1 MKKERFDVTGMSC
14 SACSARVQRAVSGLD
29 GVSEAGVNLL
39 TNSMNVVF
47 DEKRLSSEAIVEA
60 VRAAGYGASVHGG
73 SQVPTK
79 AKTGSE
85 AAEEELRDMR
95 RRLIVSFVFLV
106 PLCIVSMGHMVGLSL
121 PSFMCGS
128 SGALA
133 RAFTQFLLT
142 LPVVFVNFKYYRVGF
157 KTLFAG
163 APNMDSLIAIGS
175 GAAVVSGIGAI
186 YALGAALG
194 RGDMAGAEHLASNL
208 YFESAAMIL
217 TLITLGKFFEA
228 RAKGRTADA
237 IAGLARLAPKTATVV
252 REGKEVQISIDD
264 VRVGDRLVVKAGE
277 RVPVDGVVIEGSAFV
292 DESAITGESAPV
304 EKLAGSQ
311 VTGASINQSGH
322 LLMRAVRVGDDTT
335 LAQIIRL
342 VDEAVSSKAPI
353 ARLADTVSGIF
364 VPVVI
369 VIALAAAVVWLLLG
383 YGIEFALSTAIS
395 VLVISCPCA
404 LGLATPTAIMVGTG
418 RGALNGILF
427 KSAEAIETLHRI
439 DTVVLDKTGTV
450 TEGRPEVTDIV
461 PGPGS
466 SVEALL
472 VIAASLEKLSE
483 HPLGGAIVREAEQ
496 KKQILHR
503 VAGFVQI
510 PGQGISG
517 EIDGKRCLAGNR
529 AMLDAQDIA
538 CDSGLDVRAKAFA
551 EEGKT
556 PIYFAF
562 DGRVLGVI
570 AVSDAIKSTS
580 AQAVSELAGMGIE
593 TVMLT
598 GDNARTAAAVQR
610 QTGIGRVLAQVLPQD
625 KEREI
630 RALQSR
636 GHKVA
641 MVGDGIND
649 APALAR
655 ADVGVAIGAGT
666 DIAIDSADVVLMRS
680 DLLDVVTAIQLG
692 RAVMRNI
699 RENLFWAFF
708 YNCIGIPIAAGV
720 FYTSWGLTLNPMI
733 AAAAMSFSSV
743 SVVSNALRL
752 RLFKPQHKGTASA
765 SDRQAGPA
773 CCAASLC
780 PVSVSSD
787 PANSENIQP
796 KQGSTVM
803 KKIISINGMQCSHC
817 TGSVEKALRAV
828 PGVSDAVADLA
839 ARTATVT
846 LSSDVADETLSAAV
860 TNAGFT
866 VTGVQKA

>member
-1 MKKERFDVTGMSC
+1 MRKERFDVTGMSC
-14 SACSARVQRAVSGLD
+14 SACSARVQRAVSGLE

-47 DEKRLSSEAIVEA
+47 DEKRLSPDAIVEA

-73 SQVPTK
+73 TQAPQAQGRTE
-79 AKTGSE
+79 AE
-85 AAEEELRDMR
+85 AAAEEQRAMR
-95 RRLIVSFVFLV
+95 RRLIVSFVFLI
-106 PLCIVSMGHMVGLSL
+106 PLCVVSMGHMVGLPL
-121 PSFMCGS
+121 PAFLSGP

-142 LPVVFVNFKYYRVGF
+142 LPVVFVNSKYYRVGF
-157 KTLFAG
+157 KTLFVG

-175 GAAVVSGIGAI
+175 GAAVVSGIGTI

-194 RGDMAGAEHLASNL
+194 RGDSAGAEQLAASL

-237 IAGLARLAPKTATVV
+237 IAGLARLAPKTATVL
-252 REGKEVQISIDD
+252 RDGHEVSVPIDD

-292 DESAITGESAPV
+292 DESAITGESVPV
-304 EKLAGSQ
+304 EKLPGSQ

-322 LLMRAVRVGDDTT
+322 LIMQAVRVGENTT

-353 ARLADTVSGIF
+353 ARLADTVSGVF

-369 VIALAAAVVWLLLG
+369 LIAAVAAAVWLLLG
-383 YGIEFALSTAIS
+383 YGVEFALSTAIS

-418 RGALNGILF
+418 RGAVNGILF
-427 KSAEAIETLHRI
+427 KSAEAIETMHRI

-450 TEGRPEVTDIV
+450 TEGRPVVTDIV
-461 PGPGS
+461 PRHG
-466 SVEALL
+466 VDADEVLA
-472 VIAASLEKLSE
+472 IAASLEKLSE

-496 KKQILHR
+496 RRLALRSIS
-503 VAGFVQI
+503 GFAQI
-510 PGQGISG
+510 PGQGIAG
-517 EIDGKRCLAGNR
+517 DLDGRHCLAGNLL
-529 AMLDAQDIA
+529 MLEAQGITPDPELNVQ
-538 CDSGLDVRAKAFA
+538 GQAFA

-556 PIYFAF
+556 PIYFAV
-562 DGRVLGVI
+562 DGRTLGVI
-570 AVSDAIKSTS
+570 AVSDAIKPTS
-580 AQAVSELAGMGIE
+580 GQAVSELAAMGIE
-593 TVMLT
+593 VVMLT

-625 KEREI
+625 KEQEI
-630 RALQSR
+630 RALQAR

-666 DIAIDSADVVLMRS
+666 DIAMDSADVVLMRS

-752 RLFKPQHKGTASA
+752 RLFKPRRAASA
-765 SDRQAGPA
+765 PGGRIERTCEETPCSAPTN
-773 CCAASLC
+773 L
-780 PVSVSSD
+780 
-787 PANSENIQP
+787 N
-796 KQGSTVM
+796 QGHTSM
-803 KKIISINGMQCSHC
+803 KKILAVDGMQCSHC

-828 PGVSDAVADLA
+828 PGVSEAVADLA
-839 ARTATVT
+839 AKTATVT
-846 LSSDVADETLSAAV
+846 LDTDVADEALSSAV
-860 TNAGFT
+860 VNAGFT
-866 VTGVQKA
+866 VTGIRHA

>member
-1 MKKERFDVTGMSC
+1 MRKERFDVTGMSC
-14 SACSARVQRAVSGLD
+14 SACSARVQRAVDGLE

-39 TNSMNVVF
+39 TNSMTVVF
-47 DEKRLSSEAIVEA
+47 DEKRLTPEDIATA
-60 VRAAGYGASVHGG
+60 VRAAGYGAALHGG
-73 SQVPTK
+73 AQTGQTAK
-79 AKTGSE
+79 AGPDTAGDE
-85 AAEEELRDMR
+85 QREMR
-95 RRLIVSFVFLV
+95 QRLIVSFAFLI
-106 PLCIVSMGHMVGLSL
+106 PLCVISMGHMVSL
-121 PSFMCGS
+121 PLPAFL
-128 SGALA
+128 SGPSGTLA

-142 LPVVFVNFKYYRVGF
+142 LPVMFVNAKYYRVGF

-163 APNMDSLIAIGS
+163 SPNMDSLIAIGS
-175 GAAVVSGIGAI
+175 GAAVVSGVCTI
-186 YALGAALG
+186 YAIGAALG
-194 RGDMAGAEHLASNL
+194 GGDAAGAERLAANL

-228 RAKGRTADA
+228 RAKRRTADA
-237 IAGLARLAPKTATVV
+237 IAGLARLAPKTATVLRDGNELSV
-252 REGKEVQISIDD
+252 PVED

-277 RVPVDGVVIEGSAFV
+277 RVPVDGVVVEGSAFV
-292 DESAITGESAPV
+292 DESAITGESVPV
-304 EKLAGSQ
+304 EKLVGSQ

-322 LLMRAVRVGDDTT
+322 LIMQAVRVGEDTT

-353 ARLADTVSGIF
+353 ARLADKISGIF

-369 VIALAAAVVWLLLG
+369 LIALVAAVVWLLLG
-383 YGIEFALSTAIS
+383 YGVEFALSTAIS

-450 TEGRPEVTDIV
+450 TEGRPEVTNIV
-461 PGPGS
+461 PEHG
-466 SVEALL
+466 VTEAELL
-472 VIAASLEKLSE
+472 ELAASLEKFSE
-483 HPLGGAIVREAEQ
+483 HPLGMAIVHEAERRG
-496 KKQILHR
+496 QIVR
-503 VAGFVQI
+503 KIAGFEQI
-510 PGQGISG
+510 PGQGIAG
-517 EIDGKRCLAGNR
+517 KLDGRRCLAGNQ
-529 AMLDAQDIA
+529 ALLEAQGIAPDADLQA
-538 CDSGLDVRAKAFA
+538 RGQAFA

-556 PIYFAF
+556 PVYFAV
-562 DGRVLGVI
+562 DGRLVGVI
-570 AVSDAIKSTS
+570 AVADAIKPTS
-580 AQAVSELAGMGIE
+580 GQAVSELAAMGIE
-593 TVMLT
+593 VIMLT

-630 RALQSR
+630 RALQEQ

-666 DIAIDSADVVLMRS
+666 DIAMDSADVVLMRS
-680 DLLDVVTAIQLG
+680 DLLDAVTAIQLG

-720 FYTSWGLTLNPMI
+720 FYVSWGLTLNPMI

-752 RLFKPQHKGTASA
+752 RLFKPRHMAGVSAVCHAQPCTAA
-765 SDRQAGPA
+765 P
-773 CCAASLC
+773 C
-780 PVSVSSD
+780 PIFIN
-787 PANSENIQP
+787 PE
-796 KQGSTVM
+796 QGHPTM
-803 KKIISINGMQCSHC
+803 KKILAVNGMQCSHC
-817 TGSVEKALRAV
+817 TSSVEKALRAV
-828 PGVSDAVADLA
+828 PGVSEAVADLA
-839 ARTATVT
+839 AKTATVT
-846 LSSDVADETLSAAV
+846 VNADVADDALTAAV
-860 TNAGFT
+860 VNAGFT
-866 VTGVQKA
+866 VTGIQNA

>member
-1 MKKERFDVTGMSC
+1 MRKERFDVTGMSC
-14 SACSARVQRAVSGLD
+14 SACSARVQRAVSSLE

-47 DEKRLSSEAIVEA
+47 DEKRLSPEAIVEA
-60 VRAAGYGASVHGG
+60 VCAAGYGASVHGG
-73 SQVPTK
+73 TQASQER
-79 AKTGSE
+79 GSAGTD
-85 AAEEELRDMR
+85 AAGEELRNMR
-95 RRLIVSFVFLV
+95 QRLIVSFVFLI

-121 PSFMCGS
+121 PSFMSGP
-128 SGALA
+128 SGALS

-142 LPVVFVNFKYYRVGF
+142 IPVVFVNFKYYRVGF
-157 KTLFAG
+157 KTLFTG

-175 GAAVVSGIGAI
+175 GAAVVSGIGSI

-194 RGDMAGAEHLASNL
+194 TGDTAGAEHLASSL

-237 IAGLARLAPKTATVV
+237 IAGLARLAPKTATVL
-252 REGKEVQISIDD
+252 RDGNEVLVPVDE
-264 VRVGDRLVVKAGE
+264 VRVGDRLIVKAGE

-292 DESAITGESAPV
+292 DESAITGESVPV
-304 EKLAGSQ
+304 EKIAGSQ

-322 LLMRAVRVGDDTT
+322 LIMQAVRVGSDTT

-369 VIALAAAVVWLLLG
+369 VIALAAAGVWLLLG
-383 YGIEFALSTAIS
+383 YDIEFALSTAIS

-427 KSAEAIETLHRI
+427 KSAEAIETMHRI

-450 TEGRPEVTDIV
+450 TEGRPEVTDVV
-461 PGPGS
+461 PRRGGDPA
-466 SVEALL
+466 ELL
-472 VIAASLEKLSE
+472 AFAASLEKLSE

-496 KKQILHR
+496 RQHPLYKIT
-503 VAGFVQI
+503 GFEQI
-510 PGQGISG
+510 PGQGIVG
-517 EIDGKRCLAGNR
+517 ELDGRRCMAGNR
-529 AMLDAQDIA
+529 TMLEAQGIVSDPELDA
-538 CDSGLDVRAKAFA
+538 RARDFA
-551 EEGKT
+551 EDGKT
-556 PIYFAF
+556 PIYFAH
-562 DGRVLGVI
+562 DGVVLGVI
-570 AVSDAIKSTS
+570 AVSDAIKATS
-580 AQAVSELAGMGIE
+580 AQAVSELVGMGIE
-593 TVMLT
+593 VIMLT

-610 QTGIGRVLAQVLPQD
+610 KTGIGRVLAQVLPQD

-630 RALQSR
+630 RALQAR
-636 GHKVA
+636 GRKVA

-666 DIAIDSADVVLMRS
+666 DIAMDSADVVLMRS

-720 FYTSWGLTLNPMI
+720 FYPAWGITLNPMI

-752 RLFKPQHKGTASA
+752 RLFKPRHTKAMPVPAGQHSPSCVQSSCTDSVNPEPTKPERGHTA
-765 SDRQAGPA
+765 
-773 CCAASLC
+773 
-780 PVSVSSD
+780 
-787 PANSENIQP
+787 
-796 KQGSTVM
+796 M
-803 KKIISINGMQCSHC
+803 KKVLAVNGMQCSHC
-817 TGSVEKALRAV
+817 TSSVEKALRAV
-828 PGVSDAVADLA
+828 PGVSEAVADLA
-839 ARTATVT
+839 AKTATVT
-846 LSSDVADETLSAAV
+846 LSADVADEALAAAV
-860 TNAGFT
+860 VNAGFT
-866 VTGVQKA
+866 VAGVQKA

>member
-1 MKKERFDVTGMSC
+1 MRKERFDVTGMSC
-14 SACSARVQRAVSGLD
+14 SACSARVQKAVSGLE

-39 TNSMNVVF
+39 TNSMSVVF
-47 DEKRLSSEAIVEA
+47 DENRLTPEAIVEA
-60 VRAAGYGASVHGG
+60 VRSAGYGASVHGSAQSG
-73 SQVPTK
+73 SAG
-79 AKTGSE
+79 AKTESDAADE
-85 AAEEELRDMR
+85 AQRAMR
-95 RRLIVSFVFLV
+95 RRLIVSLVFLI
-106 PLCIVSMGHMVGLSL
+106 PLCVISMGHMVGIPLPGFLS
-121 PSFMCGS
+121 GS
-128 SGALA
+128 AGALA

-142 LPVVFVNFKYYRVGF
+142 IPIVFVNFNYYRVGF

-175 GAAVVSGIGAI
+175 GAAVVSGVCTI

-194 RGDMAGAEHLASNL
+194 QGDSAGAEHLASSL

-237 IAGLARLAPKTATVV
+237 IAGLARLAPKTATVL
-252 REGKEVQISIDD
+252 RDGGEVSVPIDE
-264 VRVGDRLVVKAGE
+264 VRVGDKLVVKAGE

-292 DESAITGESAPV
+292 DESAITGESVPV

-311 VTGASINQSGH
+311 VTGASMNQSGH
-322 LLMRAVRVGDDTT
+322 LIMQAVRVGEDTT

-353 ARLADTVSGIF
+353 ARLADTISGIF

-369 VIALAAAVVWLLLG
+369 LIAMGSAAVWLLLG

-427 KSAEAIETLHRI
+427 KSAEAIETVHRI

-450 TEGRPEVTDIV
+450 TEGRPVVTDVV
-461 PGPGS
+461 PRHGGDAA
-466 SVEALL
+466 ALL
-472 VIAASLEKLSE
+472 EIAASLEKLSE
-483 HPLGGAIVREAEQ
+483 HPLGGAIVREAER
-496 KKQILHR
+496 KQQPLR
-503 VAGFVQI
+503 KMTGFMQI
-510 PGQGISG
+510 PGQGIAG
-517 EIDGKRCLAGNR
+517 ELDGRRCLAGNR
-529 AMLDAQDIA
+529 VMLEAQGIEMDP
-538 CDSGLDVRAKAFA
+538 DLDTRGQAFA
-551 EEGKT
+551 EDGKT
-556 PIYFAF
+556 PIYIVL
-562 DGRVLGVI
+562 DDRVLGII
-570 AVSDAIKSTS
+570 AVADAIKPTS
-580 AQAVSELAGMGIE
+580 RQAVNELTTMGIE
-593 TVMLT
+593 VIMLT
-598 GDNARTAAAVQR
+598 GDNAKTAAAVQR

-630 RALQSR
+630 RALQAR
-636 GHKVA
+636 GRKVA

-655 ADVGVAIGAGT
+655 ADVGIAIGAGT
-666 DIAIDSADVVLMRS
+666 DIAMDSADVVLMRS
-680 DLLDVVTAIQLG
+680 DLLDAVTAIQLG
-692 RAVMRNI
+692 KAVMRNI

-720 FYTSWGLTLNPMI
+720 FYVSWGLTLNPMI

-752 RLFKPQHKGTASA
+752 RLFKPRHAETVSTVPVAVRTEQPCAEAS
-765 SDRQAGPA
+765 
-773 CCAASLC
+773 C
-780 PVSVSSD
+780 PV
-787 PANSENIQP
+787 PLNPE
-796 KQGSTVM
+796 QGCATM
-803 KKIISINGMQCSHC
+803 KKILAVSGMQCSHC

-828 PGVSDAVADLA
+828 PGVSEAVADLTA
-839 ARTATVT
+839 KTATVT
-846 LSSDVADETLSAAV
+846 LTADVADDALSAAV
-860 TNAGFT
+860 VNAGFT
-866 VTGVQKA
+866 VTGIQKA